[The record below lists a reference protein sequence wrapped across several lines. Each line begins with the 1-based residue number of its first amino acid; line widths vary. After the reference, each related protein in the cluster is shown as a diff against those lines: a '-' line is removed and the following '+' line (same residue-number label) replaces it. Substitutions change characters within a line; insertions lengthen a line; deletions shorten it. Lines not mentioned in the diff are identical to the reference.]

1 MCTPISLFSS
11 WLARRLA
18 SVCLLLLTL
27 MLATQALAT
36 PPSIISPASGT
47 ALSSV
52 AVGQSMSIT
61 ITAVKGTNDPYTWA
75 ECDNADPN
83 YGLSYNPPCVPPGL
97 TLDDSPGGLTTTL
110 HGTPTTPG
118 NYTFAIS
125 LLDDFSE
132 VGVATYTLV
141 VTGGATPTLTQITPP
156 AGSTA
161 GGTTVTL
168 TGTNLTGATA
178 VSFGGTAASS
188 FTVNNATTITAT
200 TPVHAAGAVNVVA
213 TTSNGTATLTNGYTY
228 ALPAPTAG
236 AVSATVAAN
245 SSANP
250 ITLSL
255 GGGAATSVTVSSA
268 ASHGTATASGT
279 SITYTPTAGYSGP
292 DSFTYTATNASGT
305 SSPGMVSITVS
316 APTLVLSPASG
327 ALAGGSTG
335 SAYSHTISASGG
347 TAPYSYAI
355 TAGSLPAGLS
365 LNTANGVI
373 SGTPSGSGS
382 SNFTVTATDANN
394 ATGSNAYSIT
404 ISGLAP
410 TAGAVSATVAANSS
424 ANPITLSLGGGAATS
439 VTVSSAASHGTA
451 TASGTS
457 ITYTPTAGYSGP
469 DSFTYTATN
478 ASGTSSPGMVSITVT
493 PSLPVV
499 GDVTITVPVNSV
511 NYLIPVNLS
520 GGVANSVAVT
530 TAPGHGTVMV
540 SGTSIRYT
548 PTAGYSG
555 GDSFTYTATNA
566 AGTSPPARVS
576 ISMTRPDPSKNADV
590 AGLIGAQADVA
601 KRFTR
606 AQITNFQ
613 SRLEWLHRR
622 LDNAGSR
629 VSMLEQ
635 AVPVALPGQQQ
646 ARAVTTSHVPAN
658 GFAPFTDAGSVTS
671 QTTGIGFARAERV
684 SARQQAPSFNIG
696 GKTNN
701 FGDTGLDV
709 WSAGV
714 INIGHDKESDLRFTT
729 SGISFGADQRLNDE
743 LVLGMGVGFG
753 HERQTIGNGGSRS
766 SANDYSLS
774 VYGTYQ
780 PLPAVFIDGVIGV
793 GLMNID
799 MRRYVPEVG
808 SEAQASRTGRQWFAS
823 LSGAYEFQHEHFIL
837 SPYGRVDVALTQLD
851 AVTESGAD
859 IHNLA
864 YFSQRVP
871 MTKVALGLRG
881 ESTVVLD
888 SFTMRPYFRLEYQR
902 DLESPGAARMAY
914 ADDMSGAVYQILA
927 TGVARNSLVFGLG
940 SDFLFRRVWIV
951 SGRYQY
957 TNNSGAMTMHTFGL
971 EVRRSF

>member
-97 TLDDSPGGLTTTL
+97 TLDDSPGSLTTTL

-228 ALPAPTAG
+228 ALP
-236 AVSATVAAN
+236 
-245 SSANP
+245 
-250 ITLSL
+250 
-255 GGGAATSVTVSSA
+255 
-268 ASHGTATASGT
+268 
-279 SITYTPTAGYSGP
+279 
-292 DSFTYTATNASGT
+292 
-305 SSPGMVSITVS
+305 
-316 APTLVLSPASG
+316 
-327 ALAGGSTG
+327 
-335 SAYSHTISASGG
+335 
-347 TAPYSYAI
+347 
-355 TAGSLPAGLS
+355 
-365 LNTANGVI
+365 
-373 SGTPSGSGS
+373 
-382 SNFTVTATDANN
+382 
-394 ATGSNAYSIT
+394 
-404 ISGLAP
+404 AP

>member
-1 MCTPISLFSS
+1 MRTPISLFSS

-97 TLDDSPGGLTTTL
+97 TLDDSPGSLTTTL

-178 VSFGGTAASS
+178 VSFGGTAASA

-292 DSFTYTATNASGT
+292 DSFTYS
-305 SSPGMVSITVS
+305 
-316 APTLVLSPASG
+316 
-327 ALAGGSTG
+327 
-335 SAYSHTISASGG
+335 
-347 TAPYSYAI
+347 
-355 TAGSLPAGLS
+355 
-365 LNTANGVI
+365 
-373 SGTPSGSGS
+373 
-382 SNFTVTATDANN
+382 
-394 ATGSNAYSIT
+394 
-404 ISGLAP
+404 
-410 TAGAVSATVAANSS
+410 
-424 ANPITLSLGGGAATS
+424 
-439 VTVSSAASHGTA
+439 
-451 TASGTS
+451 
-457 ITYTPTAGYSGP
+457 
-469 DSFTYTATN
+469 ATN

-658 GFAPFTDAGSVTS
+658 GFAPFADAGSVTS
-671 QTTGIGFARAERV
+671 QATGIGFARAERV